1 MITVKPHSPQISTWQ
16 NLGRSSIRD
25 PKELLQ
31 VLGLQGFEGLLSPQA
46 EQQFGLR
53 VPRGFAAKMRYG
65 DINDPLLRQV
75 LPILDEQFQSP
86 GFNIDAVGDLAA
98 RQNTG
103 VLHKYNGRA
112 LLVST
117 GSCAINCRYCFRRHF
132 PYAEETAAANQWQSA
147 IEYLA
152 NDTSISELLLS
163 GGDPLS
169 LSTAKLNSLT
179 QQLAPLR
186 HIKRLR
192 FHTRLPIVLPERI
205 DDEFITWLG
214 TLPYQLVFVLHAN
227 HANELD
233 ASVAH
238 AVARIKQTGATVLN
252 QSVLLKGVNDDAEVL
267 ISLSERLFEIGI
279 LPYYLH
285 QLDRVQGAAHFEVPL
300 PQAKAL
306 HTKLMACLPGYLVP
320 KLVQEIAGQA
330 NKTPIF

>member
-16 NLGRSSIRD
+16 SLWRQSIRD

-31 VLGLQGFEGLLSPQA
+31 VLGLQGFAGNLSPQA
-46 EQQFGLR
+46 EQQFGMR
-53 VPRGFAAKMRYG
+53 VPRGFVAKMRYG

-75 LPILDEQFQSP
+75 FPLLDEQIQLP
-86 GFNIDAVGDLAA
+86 GFSRDAVGDLAA
-98 RQNTG
+98 RPQSG
-103 VLHKYNGRA
+103 VLHKYQGRA
-112 LLVST
+112 LLVTT

-147 IEYLA
+147 IAYLA
-152 NDTSISELLLS
+152 EDTSISELLLS

-179 QQLAPLR
+179 EQLAALQ

-205 DDEFITWLG
+205 DDEFVAWLKA
-214 TLPYQLVFVLHAN
+214 LPFQLVFVLHAN

-233 ASVAH
+233 V
-238 AVARIKQTGATVLN
+238 AVAEAVHRIKGAGATVLN
-252 QSVLLKGVNDDAEVL
+252 QSVLLNGVNDHTAALVA
-267 ISLSERLFEIGI
+267 LSERLFACGI

-285 QLDRVQGAAHFEVPL
+285 QLDKVEGATHFEVPL
-300 PQAKAL
+300 AQAKRMHAEM
-306 HTKLMACLPGYLVP
+306 MAQLPGYLVP
-320 KLVQEIAGQA
+320 KLVQEIAGQSH
-330 NKTPIF
+330 KTPIV